1 MLSCERTA
9 PAKSAPCKSPPA
21 PRPRPPRRRTPSA
34 RIADGEAKRAPT
46 VPYLFLGMLALPL
59 PKAPR
64 PGPAGRHDP
73 PHSSAIQPFPR
84 WNCRELFDNRCCD
97 YRKKPSLPAATR
109 PYTFGLM
116 SHLSAQKPLTV
127 EDDTVG
133 SLVNDAEPA
142 DRMRLWLQP
151 GDGPRP
157 TSRNLRWLH
166 VSTNDGEWSTCTV
179 LTVGSGIAA
188 AYVFHRKA
196 AQPSLP
202 RSGSDQSW

>member
-1 MLSCERTA
+1 MNGLRPRRVHHASHRRRPVLDRRGVELPVPASPMERQN
-9 PAKSAPCKSPPA
+9 A
-21 PRPRPPRRRTPSA
+21 PRPCLTSSS
-34 RIADGEAKRAPT
+34 GCW
-46 VPYLFLGMLALPL
+46 ALPL

-157 TSRNLRWLH
+157 TSRHLRWLH